1 MRRRTFLKSITNSG
15 IAAVVMPTIATAR
28 TPSHNWNP
36 CDYGA
41 GPTASDRLYQGPFP
55 QYPPEAFLSDS
66 DVVMT
71 TSASREIVPNFGMGL
86 TVYVSGDYWPMRTG
100 NDSVEKYLEDLIRLP
115 FVQKVYIRLNW
126 CDIQIRPGKLDL
138 PEAWKQT
145 FSIARSYGKRVAF
158 RVMLE
163 NPDYPEPGLPT
174 YLLDRIPY
182 VPLKGEWKARDRNF
196 PKGFQMPR
204 YDLPLYQAAFT
215 ELNQLLAQEYNGNP
229 EVEYVDAFLYG
240 FWGEGHT
247 WPFENHPFA
256 SDAVAED
263 TWIKMF
269 ETQLQCWSKTL
280 LVMNTQPDWSRV
292 GNSELLA
299 RAVQT
304 NNWLRTDSIFIENEQ
319 IEVLSN
325 RPSWIAAIS
334 EAGLTSFDKTENIIQ
349 HVTDIGANYWS
360 IWNFHN
366 ISASNVLRHYER
378 FKESFDRIARCVG
391 YRIRPSW
398 IWSCRKDGVP
408 GLIFGF
414 VNDGISD
421 VPGILRITVFSEG
434 GSVNV
439 SGSLDAGYPK
449 TRGVRQAMVM
459 LPQDTDWRG
468 LRLKA
473 ELEVKGVVYPV
484 RWACREELNRD
495 GSLTL
500 RRSLGND

>member
-1 MRRRTFLKSITNSG
+1 MKRRTFLGSIAGS
-15 IAAVVMPTIATAR
+15 AAGSMLLPLTAR
-28 TPSHNWNP
+28 ARIASHNWNA
-36 CDYGA
+36 CDYGT
-41 GPTASDRLYQGPFP
+41 GPTARDRLYQGPFP
-55 QYPPEAFLSDS
+55 QYPPEAFVPDS

-71 TSASREIVPNFGMGL
+71 TSASREIVPNFAMGL

-100 NDSVEKYLEDLIRLP
+100 TDSMEKYLDDLIKLP

-126 CDIQIRPGKLDL
+126 CDIQIRPGKLDF

-145 FSIARSYGKRVAF
+145 FSIAKSYRKRVAF

-163 NPDYPEPGLPT
+163 NPDYPDPGLPK
-174 YLLDRIPY
+174 YLLDKIPY
-182 VPLKGEWKARDRNF
+182 VPLKGEWKGKNRF
-196 PKGFQMPR
+196 PKGFAMPR
-204 YDLPLYQAAFT
+204 YDLALYQVAFT
-215 ELNQLLAQEYNGNP
+215 ELNELLALEYNGNP
-229 EVEYVDAFLYG
+229 QVEYVDAFLYG

-247 WPFENHPFA
+247 WPFENHPFP
-256 SDAVAED
+256 SDAVAEE

-269 ETQLQCWSKTL
+269 ETQLRCWSKTP

-299 RAVQT
+299 RAIET

-325 RPSWIAAIS
+325 RPPWIAAVC
-334 EAGLTSFDKTENIIQ
+334 EAGLMDFDNTEKIIQ
-349 HVTDIGANYWS
+349 HVMDVGANYWS

-366 ISASNVLRHYER
+366 ISARNVMSHYEKFR
-378 FKESFDRIARCVG
+378 DSFDLIARSVG
-391 YRIRPSW
+391 YRVRPSW
-398 IWSCRKDGVP
+398 IWSFKKGGLP

-414 VNDGISD
+414 VNDGIAD
-421 VPGILRITVFSEG
+421 VPGILRITVFSEDG
-434 GSVNV
+434 KLNV

-449 TRGVRQAMVM
+449 TRGVRQAMAM
-459 LPQDTDWRG
+459 LPSGTDWRG

-473 ELEVKGVVYPV
+473 ELQVKGVVYPV
-484 RWACREELNRD
+484 RWACRENLNDD

-500 RRSLGND
+500 RRSPSTD